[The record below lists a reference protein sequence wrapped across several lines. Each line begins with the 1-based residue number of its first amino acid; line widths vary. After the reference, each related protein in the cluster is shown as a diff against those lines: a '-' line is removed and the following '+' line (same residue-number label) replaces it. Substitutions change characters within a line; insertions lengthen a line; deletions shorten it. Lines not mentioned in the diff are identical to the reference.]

1 MAELKYKPGKFD
13 LVVKRASAGLGLF
26 VGKTAI
32 PRGACIIEYTGPAIT
47 EKEKYKS
54 RSKYLFDLDNGTT
67 IDGQGRDNK
76 ARYINHSCKPNCE
89 PNIHRNRVFIHAT
102 RNIKPGEELG
112 YDYGLAYFDA
122 YIGDNCRCAG
132 CAPKPIAKAAEKPAV
147 KAVAKAEKPAKVAPA
162 KATKTRKTAGR
173 GKALQAAE

>member
-1 MAELKYKPGKFD
+1 MALKYTPGKFD

-26 VGKTAI
+26 VGETPI
-32 PRGACIIEYTGPAIT
+32 PRGACIIEYTGPAIS
-47 EKEKYKS
+47 EEEKYKS

-122 YIGDNCRCAG
+122 YIGENCRCAG
-132 CAPKPIAKAAEKPAV
+132 CAPKPVAKSVTKAAKPV
-147 KAVAKAEKPAKVAPA
+147 KAAPVKVAKA
-162 KATKTRKTAGR
+162 RKTAGR
-173 GKALQAAE
+173 GKTLQVAE

>member
-122 YIGDNCRCAG
+122 YIGENCRCAG
-132 CAPKPIAKAAEKPAV
+132 CAPKPVATAAEMPAV
-147 KAVAKAEKPAKVAPA
+147 KAVAKAAPVKA
-162 KATKTRKTAGR
+162 AATKAVKARKTAGR
-173 GKALQAAE
+173 AKTLQAAE

>member
-1 MAELKYKPGKFD
+1 MALKYTPGKFD

-26 VGKTAI
+26 VGETPI
-32 PRGACIIEYTGPAIT
+32 PRGACIIEYTGPAIS
-47 EKEKYKS
+47 EEEKYKS

-67 IDGQGRDNK
+67 IDGQSRANK

-122 YIGDNCRCAG
+122 YIGENCRCAG
-132 CAPKPIAKAAEKPAV
+132 CAPKTV
-147 KAVAKAEKPAKVAPA
+147 VKAEKPAKAVA
-162 KATKTRKTAGR
+162 KATKARKAAGR
-173 GKALQAAE
+173 GKTLQAAE

>member
-32 PRGACIIEYTGPAIT
+32 PRGACIIEYTGRPIT
-47 EKEKYKS
+47 EEEKYKS

-122 YIGDNCRCAG
+122 YIGENCRCAG
-132 CAPKPIAKAAEKPAV
+132 CAPKPVATAAEMPAV
-147 KAVAKAEKPAKVAPA
+147 KAVAKAAPVKA
-162 KATKTRKTAGR
+162 AATKAGKARKTAGR
-173 GKALQAAE
+173 AKTLQAAE